1 MMFRVVKMIRASKVD
16 GLKASLGKKKKKK
29 KAWLV
34 AIKRPKIKPLGVKVH
49 NFQLLVMK
57 S

>member
-16 GLKASLGKKKKKK
+16 DLKASLGKEKK

-34 AIKRPKIKPLGVKVH
+34 AIKIKP
-49 NFQLLVMK
+49 
-57 S
+57 

>member
-16 GLKASLGKKKKKK
+16 GLKTSLGEKKK

>member
-16 GLKASLGKKKKKK
+16 GLKASLSKKKKK

>member
-1 MMFRVVKMIRASKVD
+1 MFRVVKMIRASKVD
-16 GLKASLGKKKKKK
+16 GLKASLGKKKKK
-29 KAWLV
+29 ARLV
-34 AIKRPKIKPLGVKVH
+34 AIKRPKPLGVKVH